1 MSPQLDLF
9 TYRTSTD
16 TEPQGRSQSPE
27 SRSPARAREKYEAAR
42 RSTMLLHYALDQLD
56 FALDAI
62 RQAQEVCI
70 VNLEKP
76 ENRIAIAIR
85 ELWAALDDE
94 HQLS

>member
-1 MSPQLDLF
+1 MATQPDLF
-9 TYRTSTD
+9 SYQQPADPQREYNLRPSSPTAVRQTY
-16 TEPQGRSQSPE
+16 E
-27 SRSPARAREKYEAAR
+27 SAR

-70 VNLEKP
+70 INLEKP

-85 ELWAALDDE
+85 ELWTALDDE
-94 HQLS
+94 HQLE